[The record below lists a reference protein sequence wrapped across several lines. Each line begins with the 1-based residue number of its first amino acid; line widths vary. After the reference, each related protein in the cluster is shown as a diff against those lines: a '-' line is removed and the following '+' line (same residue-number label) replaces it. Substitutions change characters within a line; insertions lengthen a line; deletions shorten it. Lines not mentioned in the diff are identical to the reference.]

1 MRKLLLGRNSAV
13 IFLEASDFILL
24 AGIEDTQKQHDT
36 VKKILKVAGI
46 DLPGDQLTVEFFQ
59 KEERGILFV
68 TAGSESRSCLIYRF
82 ANSDDLMDAV
92 RSVKSSLKGSEHS
105 ELYALQG
112 KLYLFL
118 TAPYAASIGH
128 LAKFADEMPHPEQ
141 FSIYL
146 HEHGQ
151 LLSAPS
157 AFRELAAHF

>member
-13 IFLEASDFILL
+13 IFLEASDYILMS
-24 AGIEDTQKQHDT
+24 GIEDIQMQHDT
-36 VKKILKVAGI
+36 VKKILKLAGI

-68 TAGSESRSCLIYRF
+68 TAGTESRSCMIYRF
-82 ANSDDLMDAV
+82 ANSDNLMDAV
-92 RSVKSSLKGSEHS
+92 RSVKSGLTGSEYS

-118 TAPYAASIGH
+118 MAPYAANIGH
-128 LAKFADEMPHPEQ
+128 LTEFADEIPHPEQ
-141 FSIYL
+141 FGIYL